1 MLIYE
6 ITWAGAK
13 AKVANAASA
22 WKSQAAAVGRGIK
35 GIAAQGINDTLGTTI
50 GQNPYAGGTAQQKAS
65 TMAAPVIK
73 SLARKN
79 AQQWS
84 DAVGQAMKRENVSTP
99 SGLSQTSIQTLK
111 QNLLQ
116 QVHNNLLQRML
127 GNDYNKLTTMS
138 DDPAVKQQAQALV
151 QSITDSVNTLIGS
164 VSATAQQ
171 QPVAKPNYGQPSA
184 YGKTTI
190 NAPTGVPNPLART
203 GLPQPAQQQPAQQ
216 QPVAKPNYGQPSAYG
231 KTTINAPT
239 GVPNPLARTGLPQP
253 TTTVNPT
260 VKMPPDNRVNRANPN
275 NPNIAAQ
282 SPYVQGRAGFG
293 QGSDAT
299 KFAKFT
305 PQTSATANLAQG
317 MNNMIRPAS
326 TTAPGTKPKL
336 APTAKQKQPAMAEAF
351 DRFAVPAATREI
363 WADAWQKLSQA
374 TYDAMSLIQFNQDK
388 LSRNHQTS
396 PTIQQNKNGN
406 YQIGR
411 TLIDPSKTTM
421 VDIEKLIDTEKS
433 PSGQPPK
440 ITIAPSGQISVGKL
454 VLDGTNPVHKELI
467 DIIEKEMP

>member
-6 ITWAGAK
+6 ITWAGTK
-13 AKVANAASA
+13 AKVSNAASA

-73 SLARKN
+73 SLAQKN

-164 VSATAQQ
+164 VTTAAQ
-171 QPVAKPNYGQPSA
+171 
-184 YGKTTI
+184 
-190 NAPTGVPNPLART
+190 
-203 GLPQPAQQQPAQQ
+203 QPAQQQPAQQ

-396 PTIQQNKNGN
+396 PTIQQNKNGM

-421 VDIEKLIDTEKS
+421 VDIEKLINTEKS

>member
-6 ITWAGAK
+6 ITWAGTK

-73 SLARKN
+73 SLAQKN

-138 DDPAVKQQAQALV
+138 DNPAVKQQAQALV

-164 VSATAQQ
+164 VSAPAQQ
-171 QPVAKPNYGQPSA
+171 
-184 YGKTTI
+184 
-190 NAPTGVPNPLART
+190 
-203 GLPQPAQQQPAQQ
+203 QPAQQQPAQQ
-216 QPVAKPNYGQPSAYG
+216 QPAQQQPAQQQPAAKPNYGQSSAYG

-260 VKMPPDNRVNRANPN
+260 VKIPPDNRVNRANPN

-351 DRFAVPAATREI
+351 DRFAVPAATRKI

-396 PTIQQNKNGN
+396 PTIQQNKNGM

-421 VDIEKLIDTEKS
+421 VDVAKLIDTEKS

-454 VLDGTNPVHKELI
+454 VLDSTNPVHKELI